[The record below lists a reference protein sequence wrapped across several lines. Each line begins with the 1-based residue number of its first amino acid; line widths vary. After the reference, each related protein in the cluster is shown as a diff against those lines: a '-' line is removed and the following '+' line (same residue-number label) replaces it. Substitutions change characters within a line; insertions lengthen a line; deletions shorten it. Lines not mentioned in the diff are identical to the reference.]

1 MATKK
6 DTYKI
11 AVTTDTGFK
20 CDVNRDAL
28 NDVELLD
35 DIIDMN
41 NGELISVHR
50 IVDKVIGKE
59 QRAALYDHVRDDKGV
74 VKLDA
79 ISAELT
85 NIFDAVQN
93 LKN

>member
-11 AVTTDTGFK
+11 TVTTDTGFK

-59 QRAALYDHVRDDKGV
+59 QRAALYDHVRDEQGV

-85 NIFDAVQN
+85 NIFDAVKD

>member
-20 CDVNRDAL
+20 SDVNRDAL